1 MGVGVGVR
9 GGVAVGVG
17 EGVTL
22 GLGVAVGVCVAV
34 AVAVAVGVGVKVAVA
49 VAVGL
54 KVAVA
59 VAVGV
64 GVGDAATTLKLTV
77 IEAPLLPVPP
87 VELHGVAPNVRD
99 PNTPGVHVKSKGVA
113 ESVFTM
119 VPSLLNT
126 TLCVVAFACAVI
138 V

>member
-1 MGVGVGVR
+1 MYHRPPEIETRVGANFGVGVG
-9 GGVAVGVG
+9 
-17 EGVTL
+17 L
-22 GLGVAVGVCVAV
+22 G
-34 AVAVAVGVGVKVAVA
+34 
-49 VAVGL
+49 
-54 KVAVA
+54 
-59 VAVGV
+59 VGV
-64 GVGDAATTLKLTV
+64 GVGDALTTLKLTL

-87 VELHGVAPNVRD
+87 VELHGVAPNVRG